1 MTRLE
6 QGHVQVQVV
15 LGVVGRLGDRPDR
28 LADLQAEIPE
38 RIEDRFDEGF
48 GRRGVTRHQHQQ
60 IDITERT
67 KFSAAI
73 TARGDQTERGCG
85 RSGAQEQGV
94 EQDVDGVGTQAGDFA
109 SPDAGAMGG
118 QLEFPGFGQEDLG
131 ARHELAFQSGLP
143 GQPVLERSAAEQDGG
158 SFVFGRHATKPT

>member
-38 RIEDRFDEGF
+38 GIEDRFDEGL
-48 GRRGVTRHQHQQ
+48 GRRGMTRHQHQQ
-60 IDITERT
+60 VDITERT
-67 KFSAAI
+67 KFRAAI
-73 TARGDQTERGCG
+73 TARGDQTERGRG

-109 SPDAGAMGG
+109 SPDAGAMGR
-118 QLEFPGFGQEDLG
+118 QLEFPGFSQEDLG